1 MSPLARVQLV
11 RAIHV
16 CPPKR
21 EILRSE
27 KVSWNDSRG
36 SRRDMLYIETEEGEG
51 NLIVMG
57 WGWSCRHAA
66 GAEAVDMCKRRG
78 CSCMAPARFP
88 DQSSPMDGVERAG
101 AESGRVGGSDVPV
114 FSGPQLTTA

>member
-51 NLIVMG
+51 ELD
-57 WGWSCRHAA
+57 C
-66 GAEAVDMCKRRG
+66 
-78 CSCMAPARFP
+78 
-88 DQSSPMDGVERAG
+88 DGLRMELQTC
-101 AESGRVGGSDVPV
+101 SGR
-114 FSGPQLTTA
+114 